1 MSISIQRQ
9 FLAAA
14 WGRSQGN
21 PEMSELSLSINSS
34 QGFQLSF
41 TGSLHRRLLIEGL
54 VKEDILEKS
63 WKYAGR
69 IEFNITKG
77 DNLCDL
83 KKKDKDCK
91 DCNVTSVSFFDPL
104 YALRYGKHPF
114 NLAAFLT
121 VHAKKNLFRLWLHS
135 DISQFSTLLFISCRL
150 YLSQV
155 ARLSYWP
162 ASRNIFGFFYIN
174 RIDLWRKAYCF

>member
-1 MSISIQRQ
+1 
-9 FLAAA
+9 
-14 WGRSQGN
+14 
-21 PEMSELSLSINSS
+21 MSELSLSINSS

-41 TGSLHRRLLIEGL
+41 TGSLHRGLIIEGL

-69 IEFNITKG
+69 IEVNITKG

-91 DCNVTSVSFFDPL
+91 DCNVTTVSFFKFLDAL

-121 VHAKKNLFRLWLHS
+121 VYAKKNLFRL
-135 DISQFSTLLFISCRL
+135 
-150 YLSQV
+150 
-155 ARLSYWP
+155 
-162 ASRNIFGFFYIN
+162 
-174 RIDLWRKAYCF
+174 